1 LRVEEELS
9 IDKVSF
15 DILNV
20 LKEKQ
25 KSLSFD
31 KLKEI
36 LNLDDSTL
44 TRSILSLEKKG
55 YVKTFEEKKTFYS
68 LTDEGRSYVDKGLP
82 ERRIYEVAANLGGI
96 LPIEDITKYL
106 DIPEKL
112 VDAALGWLVRKSWG
126 KILRE
131 DKTVRVDPSTKP
143 SEGLDEKLLKRI
155 FEEREVENKNL
166 NDEEAKVVFELKRRG
181 LIKEKTV
188 TLRNIQLTSEGLNY
202 LEELEKTGFKPKPE
216 VSTLTSELIVSG
228 RWREVE
234 FKKYDVTAQP
244 PTTYPGKK
252 HFFLE
257 FIRQLKNI
265 LVSLGFEEADGP
277 YVELE
282 FWNFDALFQPQD
294 HPAREVHDSY
304 QVKNPRYGILKD
316 KSLVRRVMK
325 THENGW
331 ITGSI
336 GWRYRWSFDVAR
348 RLVMRSQTTA
358 VSARFL
364 FKRKKLPIKM
374 FCVSRV
380 FRPDVLD
387 AKHAMEFYHCEGIV
401 ADENLNFKH
410 LLGMLKKI
418 VNALG
423 IEKVEFKPGY
433 FPFTEPSVEVFVYH
447 PKIGWMES
455 AGAGL
460 FRPEVTLP
468 LGIKCPVLAWGIG
481 VDRLAMVKLGVDDI
495 RELHTRRLDYLRV
508 R

>member
-1 LRVEEELS
+1 M
-9 IDKVSF
+9 
-15 DILNV
+15 
-20 LKEKQ
+20 
-25 KSLSFD
+25 
-31 KLKEI
+31 
-36 LNLDDSTL
+36 
-44 TRSILSLEKKG
+44 
-55 YVKTFEEKKTFYS
+55 
-68 LTDEGRSYVDKGLP
+68 
-82 ERRIYEVAANLGGI
+82 
-96 LPIEDITKYL
+96 
-106 DIPEKL
+106 
-112 VDAALGWLVRKSWG
+112 
-126 KILRE
+126 
-131 DKTVRVDPSTKP
+131 
-143 SEGLDEKLLKRI
+143 
-155 FEEREVENKNL
+155 
-166 NDEEAKVVFELKRRG
+166 
-181 LIKEKTV
+181 
-188 TLRNIQLTSEGLNY
+188 
-202 LEELEKTGFKPKPE
+202 
-216 VSTLTSELIVSG
+216 
-228 RWREVE
+228 
-234 FKKYDVTAQP
+234 
-244 PTTYPGKK
+244 
-252 HFFLE
+252 
-257 FIRQLKNI
+257 
-265 LVSLGFEEADGP
+265 
-277 YVELE
+277 
-282 FWNFDALFQPQD
+282 
-294 HPAREVHDSY
+294 
-304 QVKNPRYGILKD
+304 
-316 KSLVRRVMK
+316 VRRVMK

-364 FKRKKLPIKM
+364 FKRKKFPIKM

-380 FRPDVLD
+380 FRPDVLE

-468 LGIKCPVLAWGIG
+468 LRIKCPVLAWGIG

>member
-1 LRVEEELS
+1 MS
-9 IDKVSF
+9 IDKVSY
-15 DILNV
+15 DILTV
-20 LKEKQ
+20 LKERGG
-25 KSLSFD
+25 SLSFD
-31 KLKEI
+31 NLKET
-36 LNLDDSTL
+36 LNLDESSL
-44 TRSILSLEKKG
+44 TRNILSLEKKG

-68 LTDEGRSYVDKGLP
+68 LTDEGRSCVSEGLL
-82 ERRIYEVAANLGGI
+82 ERKIYEVVASLGGI
-96 LPIEDITKYL
+96 LPVENITKHL
-106 DIPEKL
+106 DMPEKL
-112 VDAALGWLVRKSWG
+112 IDAALGWLVKKGWG

-131 DKTVRVDPSTKP
+131 DKTVRVDPSIKP
-143 SEGLDEKLLKRI
+143 VEGLDEKLLKRI
-155 FEEREVENKNL
+155 FEEREIEDKNL
-166 NDEEAKVVFELKRRG
+166 SSEEFKVVLELKKRG
-181 LIKEKTV
+181 LVREKTAS
-188 TLRNIQLTSEGLNY
+188 LRYVQLTNEGLNY
-202 LEELEKTGFKPKPE
+202 VEEVKKAEFKPKPE
-216 VSTLTSELIVSG
+216 ISILTSEIITSG
-228 RWREVE
+228 KWREVE

-244 PTTYPGKK
+244 PTIYPGKK

-282 FWNFDALFQPQD
+282 FWNFDVLFQPQD
-294 HPAREVHDSY
+294 HPAREIHDSY
-304 QVKNPRYGILKD
+304 QVKNPMYGVLKNEN
-316 KSLVRRVMK
+316 LVKKVKK

-331 ITGSI
+331 ITGST
-336 GWRYRWSFDVAR
+336 GWRYEWSFDVAR
-348 RLVMRSQTTA
+348 KLVMRSQTTA

-364 FKRKKLPIKM
+364 FERKKVPVKM

-423 IEKVEFKPGY
+423 IEKVKFKPGY

-447 PKIGWMES
+447 QKIGWMEC

-468 LGIKCPVLAWGIG
+468 LGVKCPVLAWGIG
-481 VDRLAMVKLGVDDI
+481 VDRLAMVRLGVDDI
-495 RELHTRRLDYLRV
+495 RELHTRRLDYLRA